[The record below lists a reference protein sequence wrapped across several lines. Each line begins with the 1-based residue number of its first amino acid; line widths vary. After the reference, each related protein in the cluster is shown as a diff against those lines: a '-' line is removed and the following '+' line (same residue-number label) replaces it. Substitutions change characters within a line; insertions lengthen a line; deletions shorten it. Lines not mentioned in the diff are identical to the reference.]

1 MQVAGE
7 LDSRIA
13 KNIRRYA
20 WRDCICHGATELSE
34 KTLVTTDEARQ
45 SYDVVIIGGAL
56 SGGATATLLLRQNPG
71 IRVLIV
77 EKSAQLS
84 RRVGEATV
92 EVSAYFMGR
101 VLGLTQYL
109 NECQLVKQGL
119 RFWFTNAE
127 VKNLEEASELGGRYQ
142 VRLPSYQL
150 DRATFDEE
158 VLRRACVAGA
168 ELLRPASVLDVQ
180 LSDGGEQTITL
191 KNGAGPK
198 TIRARWIV
206 DASGVGAVLARKN
219 GWWKSNTAHPTAA
232 AWSRWKGVKDWD
244 GRELAEKF
252 PKWASAVYGV
262 RGTATNHVIGDG
274 WWSWW
279 IPLKGGDMSVG
290 VVFDQRLVEW
300 PQDGRGVGERLKTFL
315 MEHPV
320 GREML
325 VDAVFDESD
334 VHWRKNLA
342 YYSTTFAGDGFVL
355 VGDAAAFMDPFY
367 SPGMD
372 WISFTATSAAELI
385 AAQRRGE
392 SMPERIERHNRDF
405 ARSHRCWFEAVYRDK
420 YEYMGEFDLMSL
432 AFTMD
437 LGFYYLGIAS
447 QPFKMGMQAL
457 LVPPFSDPV
466 SRPFFYFMRAYN
478 RRFAK
483 IAQRRRRL
491 GLLGRT
497 NRDRRCLIPGF
508 TLKSTD
514 VGQLVKAIVK
524 WMSLELTEGWHS
536 WFETK
541 DAEPREVSAVREIEK
556 REASQK
562 AA

>member
-1 MQVAGE
+1 MTI
-7 LDSRIA
+7 D
-13 KNIRRYA
+13 
-20 WRDCICHGATELSE
+20 
-34 KTLVTTDEARQ
+34 DE
-45 SYDVVIIGGAL
+45 SPYDVVIIGGAL

-77 EKSAQLS
+77 EKSVRLG

-109 NECQLVKQGL
+109 NEHHLVKQGL
-119 RFWFTNAE
+119 RFWFANDE
-127 VKNLEEASELGGRYQ
+127 VQNLGEASELGGRYQ

-168 ELLRPASVLDVQ
+168 ELLRPASVTDIQ
-180 LSDGGEQTITL
+180 LSPGKEQTITV
-191 KNGAGPK
+191 KDGSGSR

-206 DASGVGAVLARKN
+206 DASGMAAVLARKG

-252 PKWASAVYGV
+252 PEWASAVYSV

-290 VVFDQRLVEW
+290 IVIDQRLVDW
-300 PQDGRGVGERLKTFL
+300 PQDGRGIGERLKDFL

-320 GREML
+320 GRELL
-325 VDAVFDESD
+325 VDATFDESD
-334 VHWRKNLA
+334 VHWRRNLA

-372 WISFTATSAAELI
+372 WISFTTTSAAELI
-385 AAQRRGE
+385 TAQRRGE
-392 SMPERIERHNRDF
+392 PMPERVERHNRAF
-405 ARSHRCWFEAVYRDK
+405 ARSHRCWFEAVYKDK

-432 AFTMD
+432 AFTLD

-447 QPFKMGMQAL
+447 QPFKMGIKAL
-457 LVPPFSDPV
+457 LTPPFSDRV
-466 SRPFFYFMRAYN
+466 SLPFFLLIRAYN
-478 RRFAK
+478 RRFAR
-483 IAQRRRRL
+483 IARRRRRIGAL
-491 GLLGRT
+491 GKT
-497 NRDRRCLIPGF
+497 NRGRRCLIPGF

-514 VGQLVKAIVK
+514 VGQLVTGIAQWI
-524 WMSLELTEGWHS
+524 WLELTEGWHS
-536 WFETK
+536 WGEGKADRPADVVGKPVPSET
-541 DAEPREVSAVREIEK
+541 S
-556 REASQK
+556 
-562 AA
+562 

>member
-1 MQVAGE
+1 MANH
-7 LDSRIA
+7 I
-13 KNIRRYA
+13 NP
-20 WRDCICHGATELSE
+20 
-34 KTLVTTDEARQ
+34 RQ
-45 SYDVVIIGGAL
+45 SDDTDFHDVVIMGGAL
-56 SGGATATLLLRQNPG
+56 SGAATATLLLRQNPG

-77 EKSAQLS
+77 EKSAKLS

-109 NECQLVKQGL
+109 NEHHLVKQGL
-119 RFWFTNAE
+119 RFWFTSDK

-168 ELLRPASVLDVQ
+168 ELFRPASVVDVQ
-180 LSDGGEQTITL
+180 LSAGQEQTIIL
-191 KNGAGPK
+191 KNGAGSK
-198 TIRARWIV
+198 TVRARWIV
-206 DASGVGAVLARKN
+206 DASGMAAVLARKN

-252 PKWASAVYGV
+252 PKYASAVYGV

-279 IPLKGGDMSVG
+279 IPLKGGDVTVG
-290 VVFDQRLVEW
+290 GVFDQRIVDW
-300 PQDGRGVGERLKTFL
+300 PHAGGKLGDRLKKFL
-315 MEHPV
+315 MQHPV

-325 VDAVFDESD
+325 VDAQFDEDD

-385 AAQRRGE
+385 TDPRSGE
-392 SMPERIERHNRDF
+392 HM
-405 ARSHRCWFEAVYRDK
+405 A
-420 YEYMGEFDLMSL
+420 
-432 AFTMD
+432 
-437 LGFYYLGIAS
+437 
-447 QPFKMGMQAL
+447 
-457 LVPPFSDPV
+457 
-466 SRPFFYFMRAYN
+466 
-478 RRFAK
+478 
-483 IAQRRRRL
+483 
-491 GLLGRT
+491 
-497 NRDRRCLIPGF
+497 
-508 TLKSTD
+508 
-514 VGQLVKAIVK
+514 
-524 WMSLELTEGWHS
+524 
-536 WFETK
+536 
-541 DAEPREVSAVREIEK
+541 
-556 REASQK
+556 
-562 AA
+562 

>member
-1 MQVAGE
+1 
-7 LDSRIA
+7 
-13 KNIRRYA
+13 
-20 WRDCICHGATELSE
+20 
-34 KTLVTTDEARQ
+34 
-45 SYDVVIIGGAL
+45 
-56 SGGATATLLLRQNPG
+56 
-71 IRVLIV
+71 
-77 EKSAQLS
+77 
-84 RRVGEATV
+84 
-92 EVSAYFMGR
+92 MGR
-101 VLGLTQYL
+101 ILGLTQYL
-109 NECQLVKQGL
+109 NEHQLVKQGL
-119 RFWFTNAE
+119 RFWFASDE

-158 VLRRACVAGA
+158 VLRRACAAGA
-168 ELLRPASVLDVQ
+168 DLLRPASVIDVQ
-180 LSDGGEQTITL
+180 LSAGQEQTLVL
-191 KNGAGPK
+191 KNGAGSK
-198 TIRARWIV
+198 TVRARWIV
-206 DASGVGAVLARKN
+206 DASGVSALLARKE
-219 GWWKSNTAHPTAA
+219 GWWRTNTAHPTAA

-244 GRELAEKF
+244 SRELAEKF
-252 PKWASAVYGV
+252 PKWASAVYGI

-300 PQDGRGVGERLKTFL
+300 PQDGRGIGDRLKTFL

-325 VDAVFDESD
+325 ADAEFDGAD

-385 AAQRRGE
+385 TAQRRGE
-392 SMPERIERHNRDF
+392 PMRERIERHNRDF
-405 ARSHRCWFEAVYRDK
+405 ANSHRCWFEAVYKDK

-432 AFTMD
+432 AFTLD

-447 QPFKMGMQAL
+447 QPYKKGIKAL
-457 LVPPFSDPV
+457 LIPPFSETV
-466 SRPFFYFMRAYN
+466 SQPFFYLMRAYN

-483 IAQRRRRL
+483 IARRRRALKTL
-491 GLLGRT
+491 GKS
-497 NRDRRCLIPGF
+497 NRSQRCLIPGF
-508 TLKSTD
+508 TLKATD
-514 VGQLVKAIVK
+514 ITVIVKALAK
-524 WMSLELTEGWHS
+524 WLRLELSEGWHT
-536 WFETK
+536 WGK
-541 DAEPREVSAVREIEK
+541 VPG
-556 REASQK
+556 
-562 AA
+562 

>member
-1 MQVAGE
+1 M
-7 LDSRIA
+7 
-13 KNIRRYA
+13 
-20 WRDCICHGATELSE
+20 
-34 KTLVTTDEARQ
+34 TTDEARQ

-290 VVFDQRLVEW
+290 VVFDQRLVDW
-300 PQDGRGVGERLKTFL
+300 PQDGRGVAERLKAFL

-325 VDAVFDESD
+325 VDAVWDESD

-392 SMPERIERHNRDF
+392 PMRERIERHNRDF
-405 ARSHRCWFEAVYRDK
+405 ARSHRRWFEAVYRDK
-420 YEYMGEFDLMSL
+420 YEYMGEYDLMSL

-447 QPFKMGMQAL
+447 QPFKMGPQAL
-457 LVPPFSDPV
+457 LVPPFSDRI
-466 SRPFFYFMRAYN
+466 SSPFFYFMRAYN
-478 RRFAK
+478 HRFAK
-483 IAQRRRRL
+483 IARRRRRL

-497 NRDRRCLIPGF
+497 NRNQRCLIPGF

-514 VGQLVKAIVK
+514 VGQLVKAMVS
-524 WMSLELTEGWHS
+524 WMWLELTEGWHS
-536 WFETK
+536 WFEAT
-541 DAEPREVSAVREIEK
+541 DAEPREVNALRGINK

>member
-1 MQVAGE
+1 MQRSTLGF
-7 LDSRIA
+7 D
-13 KNIRRYA
+13 
-20 WRDCICHGATELSE
+20 RDCIWRDASE
-34 KTLVTTDEARQ
+34 SSEAMMLDDDCT
-45 SYDVVIIGGAL
+45 YDVVVIGGAL
-56 SGGATATLLLRQNPG
+56 SGAATATLLLRQNPG

-77 EKSAQLS
+77 EKTSKLS

-109 NECQLVKQGL
+109 NENHLVKQGL
-119 RFWFTNAE
+119 RFWFTSDK

-150 DRATFDEE
+150 DRAAFDEE
-158 VLRRACVAGA
+158 VLHRACVAGA
-168 ELLRPASVLDVQ
+168 ELLRPASVVDVQ
-180 LSDGGEQTITL
+180 LSAGKEQMITV
-191 KNGAGPK
+191 KNGSGSR

-206 DASGVGAVLARKN
+206 DASGLGAVLARKH
-219 GWWKSNTAHPTAA
+219 GWWRSNTEHPTAA

-252 PKWASAVYGV
+252 PKWASAVYSI

-279 IPLKGGDMSVG
+279 IPLKGGDVSVG
-290 VVFDQRLVEW
+290 VVFDQRLVDW
-300 PQDGRGVGERLKTFL
+300 PQDGRGIGERLKTFL

-320 GREML
+320 GREL
-325 VDAVFDESD
+325 LADATFDSAD
-334 VHWRKNLA
+334 LHWRRNLA

-385 AAQRRGE
+385 TAQRRGE
-392 SMPERIERHNRDF
+392 AIGERVTRHNRDF
-405 ARSHRCWFEAVYRDK
+405 ARSHRCWFEAVYKDK

-437 LGFYYLGIAS
+437 LGLYYLGIAS
-447 QPFKMGMQAL
+447 QPFKMGIKAL
-457 LVPPFSDPV
+457 LVPPFSDRV
-466 SRPFFYFMRAYN
+466 SRPFFFLIRTYN

-483 IAQRRRRL
+483 IARRRRRIGTL
-491 GLLGRT
+491 GKT
-497 NRDRRCLIPGF
+497 NQGRRCLIPGF
-508 TLKSTD
+508 TLKPTD
-514 VGQLVKAIVK
+514 VGLLVKAMIR
-524 WMSLELTEGWHS
+524 WARLELAEGWHT
-536 WFETK
+536 WFNGEE
-541 DAEPREVSAVREIEK
+541 DFS
-556 REASQK
+556 REAHEVVCAGSMK
-562 AA
+562 